1 MEAEALVQL
10 VHIRGIRHHRHDR
23 ARVQKRLPSDARDLR
38 IVAEKVHD
46 LLREPLGRRFPYAK
60 NPAMRR
66 DSSAQLMAEEP
77 DLEGDGDE
85 EGKKIGGGLA
95 HGDAGEAEQPRQQ
108 QDERHV

>member
-1 MEAEALVQL
+1 M
-10 VHIRGIRHHRHDR
+10 
-23 ARVQKRLPSDARDLR
+23 
-38 IVAEKVHD
+38 
-46 LLREPLGRRFPYAK
+46 GRRFPYAK

>member
-1 MEAEALVQL
+1 
-10 VHIRGIRHHRHDR
+10 
-23 ARVQKRLPSDARDLR
+23 
-38 IVAEKVHD
+38 
-46 LLREPLGRRFPYAK
+46 
-60 NPAMRR
+60 MRR

-85 EGKKIGGGLA
+85 EGEQIGGGLA